1 MASEQFIQ
9 IVQENIICWQQR
21 LTQEGVEGVIAE
33 GDNLL
38 QAAAMGLYVPQLWA
52 LTAVY
57 ILQAYP
63 IAESLGTGEQ
73 WMPVLQTA
81 VAAAPTT
88 NDPLTIQ
95 LLNRLG
101 RAYRLSQQPKKA
113 VATHQQALRQTEPA
127 APAWVVAE
135 VHLNLAEDYQAQY
148 DIATA
153 EHHAQQAHQL
163 IANSPEQYTKIKA
176 ATQNILGIL
185 YLQKGQLALAESHLL
200 AALHLW
206 PDQNNPVALAR
217 LTKNLALSL
226 SLQGK
231 HETSLFYYHNALD
244 KIRAIGNAV
253 DQAEIENNLG
263 VLYLQ
268 IGESNRAEAI
278 FNQALHKTLPATCRA
293 PIRASITHNLGEVY
307 LAQNRL
313 FEAGLYIQQAIL
325 DWQQLGDQLEM
336 GNSIGVYG
344 IILHRQGH
352 YKEAIPKLETALSSL
367 SQLPNRGR
375 VAELTQEFSQE
386 LAQCRL
392 AT

>member
-185 YLQKGQLALAESHLL
+185 YLQKGQLALAVVEAYRKRSFCNRSSSDGTRHL
-200 AALHLW
+200 
-206 PDQNNPVALAR
+206 PSV
-217 LTKNLALSL
+217 
-226 SLQGK
+226 
-231 HETSLFYYHNALD
+231 
-244 KIRAIGNAV
+244 KIV
-253 DQAEIENNLG
+253 
-263 VLYLQ
+263 
-268 IGESNRAEAI
+268 
-278 FNQALHKTLPATCRA
+278 
-293 PIRASITHNLGEVY
+293 
-307 LAQNRL
+307 
-313 FEAGLYIQQAIL
+313 
-325 DWQQLGDQLEM
+325 
-336 GNSIGVYG
+336 
-344 IILHRQGH
+344 
-352 YKEAIPKLETALSSL
+352 
-367 SQLPNRGR
+367 
-375 VAELTQEFSQE
+375 ELVRT
-386 LAQCRL
+386 
-392 AT
+392 